1 MSVSCSNHGLYSDA
15 RFSPV
20 IFCRQL
26 RSMVPDSK
34 SPVLFLCI
42 GSDRITGDCLGP
54 LVGHR
59 LSMCNLTDCVIL
71 GTLSHPVH
79 AGNLSQ
85 AMETIR
91 KDYPEYF
98 VVAIDAALDSQET
111 IGQIYL
117 HNHPLS
123 PGAGVQ
129 KLLPP
134 AGEVSITG
142 VVAPLEPFSTAVLSE
157 TRLSVVMQ
165 MADCIVEGVLFW
177 MMVRELGKY
186 LRRFGAARV
195 SIPHLLLH

>member
-1 MSVSCSNHGLYSDA
+1 MSVSSSNYGLYSDT
-15 RFSPV
+15 RFSPGA
-20 IFCRQL
+20 FCRQMRRL
-26 RSMVPDSK
+26 VADDTA
-34 SPVLFLCI
+34 PVLFLCI

-59 LSMCNLTDCVIL
+59 LSMCSLDGCTVL

-85 AMETIR
+85 VMETISR
-91 KDYPEYF
+91 TYPGHF
-98 VVAIDAALDSQET
+98 VIAIDAALDCQET

-142 VVAPLEPFSTAVLSE
+142 VVAPLEPFSAAALSE

-165 MADCIVEGVLFW
+165 MADCIVEGILFW
-177 MMVRELGKY
+177 MMVRELKKY
-186 LRRFGAARV
+186 LKSFRTEKASPPAT
-195 SIPHLLLH
+195 LHH